1 MDYQLLADLLFPNV
15 TKTPE
20 DIDAMFPKRQLP
32 EGAKVTR
39 FAPSPTGFVH
49 FGGLFPTLVGERLAH
64 QSGGVFYLRIE
75 DTDAKREV
83 AGAAESLIKTLNFYG
98 INFDEGAILDENGN
112 LVDSGKYGPYKQ
124 SQRVDIYHV
133 FAKKLVSEGK
143 AYPVFTTKE
152 ELEALNAVD
161 KKTQVK
167 EKDWHE
173 DQGEQREEMLKNRNF
188 TIEDVKKNLEA
199 GNPFVLRMLSNGDPD
214 KKIKFTDLI
223 KGERE
228 IPENDRDEVLLKSD
242 GVPSY
247 HFAHAV
253 DDHLMGTTVV
263 VRGDE
268 WYASLSR
275 HIMLFNYLGFKLPK
289 YAHISPIMQ
298 LGENGSK
305 KKFSKRDLGSNM
317 EYYRE
322 LGYDKDCVIEYVMTL
337 LNSNYEDWHAQ
348 NPDKKYTDFPFSLKK
363 MSQSGCLYDINKL
376 CDVSKNIISRMDANT
391 VYERLLDWAQE
402 FDKDFAETLAQNEK
416 TSKDILAIGRGGK
429 KPRKDLAK
437 WSDAKDYM
445 GFFFDRYFEIKEEYP
460 ESFKKSD
467 IKRALEKFKATYD
480 YSDDMNTWFEKI
492 KSIATELG
500 FAADMKE
507 YKANPEAFGGNVAD
521 VSMFIRVA
529 VTGKTNAPDLYTVMQ
544 ILGYDTVIARINDM
558 ICKL

>member
-1 MDYQLLADLLFPNV
+1 
-15 TKTPE
+15 
-20 DIDAMFPKRQLP
+20 
-32 EGAKVTR
+32 
-39 FAPSPTGFVH
+39 
-49 FGGLFPTLVGERLAH
+49 
-64 QSGGVFYLRIE
+64 
-75 DTDAKREV
+75 
-83 AGAAESLIKTLNFYG
+83 
-98 INFDEGAILDENGN
+98 
-112 LVDSGKYGPYKQ
+112 
-124 SQRVDIYHV
+124 
-133 FAKKLVSEGK
+133 
-143 AYPVFTTKE
+143 
-152 ELEALNAVD
+152 
-161 KKTQVK
+161 
-167 EKDWHE
+167 
-173 DQGEQREEMLKNRNF
+173 
-188 TIEDVKKNLEA
+188 
-199 GNPFVLRMLSNGDPD
+199 
-214 KKIKFTDLI
+214 
-223 KGERE
+223 
-228 IPENDRDEVLLKSD
+228 
-242 GVPSY
+242 
-247 HFAHAV
+247 
-253 DDHLMGTTVV
+253 
-263 VRGDE
+263 
-268 WYASLSR
+268 
-275 HIMLFNYLGFKLPK
+275 
-289 YAHISPIMQ
+289 
-298 LGENGSK
+298 
-305 KKFSKRDLGSNM
+305 M

-416 TSKDILAIGRGGK
+416 MSKDILAIGRGGK

-467 IKRALEKFKATYD
+467 IKRALEKFKESYD